1 MHGDTRAVQRHGSR
15 GRDTA
20 GYARRRRRPD
30 QHVVRALTMA
40 KSAPNRIASAALTA
54 AIALVM
60 IGAQG
65 VAAFAQSPSPSP
77 SPSSSPSTSSS
88 PMPTP
93 SPSPSPTPVPIP
105 TGAGSSAGS
114 INGLAQQRFNQMI
127 TNRVLGSVLLG
138 VNEQVNCSDCVSAF
152 GSAGSFSAGIPGRKE
167 ITNNLSLLAGIAYTQ
182 YSEGG
187 YSVTSAPIG
196 AFALRYDFTDWGS
209 SRPFF
214 DVGALLTP
222 FEQVRYARGYATS
235 LGTVSLDSSTNA
247 SDYGVY
253 GRAGWINRLSQRDEV
268 AASVEVWQRWQRVS
282 GYSDPTS
289 AFNPFNASIAT
300 GTDTTNLVKLGG
312 QWTHLFGDSV
322 EANINGGFVQ
332 SFAAH
337 SGIVATVTGDGTVVP
352 TLGNHNWFEYGGR
365 LGFRITKGWVADLFL
380 NGTVGPQPVGNT
392 IHGGIGL
399 RVNY

>member
-1 MHGDTRAVQRHGSR
+1 MV
-15 GRDTA
+15 
-20 GYARRRRRPD
+20 
-30 QHVVRALTMA
+30 
-40 KSAPNRIASAALTA
+40 
-54 AIALVM
+54 
-60 IGAQG
+60 
-65 VAAFAQSPSPSP
+65 
-77 SPSSSPSTSSS
+77 
-88 PMPTP
+88 
-93 SPSPSPTPVPIP
+93 
-105 TGAGSSAGS
+105 
-114 INGLAQQRFNQMI
+114 
-127 TNRVLGSVLLG
+127 TNRVLGTVLLG

-152 GSAGSFSAGIPGRKE
+152 GSAGSFSAGIHGRKE
-167 ITNNLSLLAGIAYTQ
+167 ITNNLSLLAGLAYTQ

-222 FEQVRYARGYATS
+222 FEQVRYTRSYMTS
-235 LGTVSLDSSTNA
+235 LGAVSLDNRTNA

-253 GRAGWINRLSQRDEV
+253 GRAGWISRLSPRDEV
-268 AASVEVWQRWQRVS
+268 AASVEIWQMWQRVS
-282 GYSDPTS
+282 GYNDPTS
-289 AFNPFNASIAT
+289 PFNPFDASIAT
-300 GTDTTNLVKLGG
+300 GTDRTDLVKLGG
-312 QWTHLFGDSV
+312 QWTHLFSDSV

-352 TLGNHNWFEYGGR
+352 TIGNQNWFEYGGR
-365 LGFRITKGWVADLFL
+365 LGFRITKGWVADLFV
-380 NGTVGPQPVGNT
+380 NGTAGPQPVGNT